1 MAVDHEAYFSDVH
14 VELRSSRASVQV
26 DLCLLGDIG
35 ELTWLEYV
43 VTGVLKRNDFK
54 DGTRLVTNLPFSV

>member
-1 MAVDHEAYFSDVH
+1 MVADHEAYFSDVH
-14 VELRSSRASVQV
+14 VKLRSSRASVQV

-35 ELTWLEYV
+35 TLVWLECV
-43 VTGVLKRNDFK
+43 VAGVLKKNIFK